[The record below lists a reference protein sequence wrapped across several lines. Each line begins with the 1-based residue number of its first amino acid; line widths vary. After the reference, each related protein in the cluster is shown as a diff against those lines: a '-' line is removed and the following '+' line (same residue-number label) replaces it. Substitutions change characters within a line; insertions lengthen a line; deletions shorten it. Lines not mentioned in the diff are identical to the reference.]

1 MKLVAR
7 VALAVVVI
15 LGGLLVLP
23 RPASRVVAPDA
34 HGGVGVNPTELPTLP
49 GGLISP
55 SPSPTKTGKPKPP
68 KPPEPPDPEPTKDP
82 GGGNDPGGNGGNNN
96 TGGDKNTD
104 GNKNNGA
111 DGPSKNKGKGKNG
124 EAGKDKAGGPG
135 AGGYSGS
142 YNWTGEFTTD
152 KLQLIEAKLR
162 ARGLSQEQINLR
174 VYTPFII
181 AGPAAWTNTWG
192 APRYG
197 PGPIVRT
204 HEGQDVFCKYG
215 DPILA
220 TEAGTVEYDDGGL
233 GGEVARLH
241 RGDGSYWYY
250 AHLSGFNTKEFP
262 SGSKVQPGD
271 VIGFCGNTGNAITT
285 PPHVHFGWYQ
295 ANGESR
301 NPMGMLVNWLRTAE
315 RSAGVAYKKVTGH
328 RIKFREEETTS
339 RLFGDSFAPDISV
352 LKVSSEAL
360 LAAGSGGGAFGL
372 AEAALQA
379 ALASQEDSVYD
390 PNAFNEHG
398 AGRGESRLAEILH
411 STSTSSPSG
420 DTSD

>member
-1 MKLVAR
+1 M
-7 VALAVVVI
+7 VI

-23 RPASRVVAPDA
+23 RPASRIVAPDA
-34 HGGVGVNPTELPTLP
+34 QGGVRVNPTELPTIPDLVT
-49 GGLISP
+49 P
-55 SPSPTKTGKPKPP
+55 SPSPTKTRKPKPP
-68 KPPEPPDPEPTKDP
+68 KPPEPPDPKPTKDP
-82 GGGNDPGGNGGNNN
+82 GGGGGNDPGGGNNNN
-96 TGGDKNTD
+96 TGGGDKNND
-104 GNKNNGA
+104 GNKNNNTG
-111 DGPSKNKGKGKNG
+111 GPSKNKGKGKNG
-124 EAGKDKAGGPG
+124 KNKADKNNGPGGPG
-135 AGGYSGS
+135 GGYNGG

-162 ARGLSQEQINLR
+162 AQGLSQEQINLR

-215 DPILA
+215 DPVLA
-220 TEAGTVEYDDGGL
+220 TESGTVEYDAGGL

-250 AHLSGFNTKEFP
+250 AHLSGFNSKEFP

-301 NPMGMLVNWLRTAE
+301 NPMGMLVQWLRTAE

-328 RIKFREEETTS
+328 SIKFSEEETTS

-390 PNAFNEHG
+390 PNAFNEQG
-398 AGRGESRLAEILH
+398 AGQGESRLAEILH
-411 STSTSSPSG
+411 STSTASPSG
-420 DTSD
+420 DASD